1 MTITSAGAPAVVDT
15 MQTRNELDE
24 SIGYHEHE
32 HEQKLDALFSQNK

>member
-32 HEQKLDALFSQNK
+32 QKLDALFSQNK